1 MHDTSVKPGD
11 RVRAIGRH
19 WLRPHAYG
27 VISAIEPNRG
37 EYMYL
42 VEFDQVGKGI
52 EGKFLYMD
60 WLSFDVIEGGGAHEQ
75 SRFSTVVSNAA

>member
-1 MHDTSVKPGD
+1 MHDTNVKPGD

-42 VEFDQVGKGI
+42 VEFDLLGKGI

-60 WLSFDVIEGGGAHEQ
+60 WLSFDLIEGGGAHEQ
-75 SRFSTVVSNAA
+75 SSGDRLVKTAA